1 MRFFKKR
8 RENDVF
14 TGGEEPP
21 PIPTRRWSTSVRII
35 LVAALLVITIVD
47 WYLIS
52 HLLQNNSALWYW
64 IYSVLFTIHLGWI
77 LMALAVL
84 RP

>member
-1 MRFFKKR
+1 MRIFKKR

-14 TGGEEPP
+14 TGGEALP
-21 PIPTRRWSTSVRII
+21 PIPTRRWRTSVRII
-35 LVAALLVITIVD
+35 LVVALLVITIFD

-52 HLLQNNSALWYW
+52 HLLQDNSALLYW
-64 IYSVLFTIHLGWI
+64 VYAVLFTIHLGWV

-84 RP
+84 SP